1 MITQRGKIS
10 FSRPFLKFF
19 TLVSSSRC
27 FFGYVLFLQNR
38 FKVHGDQ
45 YREGD
50 IENMS
55 EIVNKLISQVKGL
68 ISRKSEEKP
77 MEDVYTYKSDIS
89 DVYDPNIDQ
98 APSPEVEKE
107 AE

>member
-1 MITQRGKIS
+1 
-10 FSRPFLKFF
+10 
-19 TLVSSSRC
+19 
-27 FFGYVLFLQNR
+27 
-38 FKVHGDQ
+38 
-45 YREGD
+45 
-50 IENMS
+50 MS

-68 ISRKSEEKP
+68 ISRKSEEKT

-98 APSPEVEKE
+98 APAPEVEKE